1 MPISL
6 MLQQMRTKLFGRL
19 KKLNKWSELIDL
31 EELLLD
37 RLRGAFLTHWF
48 GQGLQVRQ
56 LALTVAIGNIDEL
69 QRRYEMVRQ
78 AQSQPA
84 EGLNLTEPLA
94 GMAGMLVGTILSPAG
109 LTLAA
114 IAAGLSYSGNAFVG
128 ILAGIGGLILSLI
141 TAPLGLAIGVGGG
154 LLGFPLAIAA
164 GSSEQIT
171 GVHRLLG
178 SVAEL
183 LDAGITFINQLLG
196 PRSGVANPLV
206 RAVLELLD
214 KVAELV
220 PFLIALVAI
229 LIARGGGILRPL
241 AQQIPPFFALIYD
254 IRDVI
259 VYLVTDLYEE
269 LSATFRGT
277 SKRASIFDAFRA
289 ALSPLRRIITVAGS
303 AISDLLHRWTPRFTA
318 WGGQVMTS
326 LTGWW
331 ESILPI
337 IRSVTTDHPVVRLI
351 GRLIDHLRS
360 IIALFGSGSSSTPT
374 PAPTPAP
381 SSSPP
386 GPVMRWLVDQVT
398 PPSLLTTA
406 PLTRRAARV
415 VPGIVDTAEIVGM
428 LRTEGVIADPFA
440 PTREFEESIERLR
453 HPPSVFASERRAL
466 RGPEGESVQQQ
477 IEAFAAEE
485 HHWRG
490 YLYTIIQNILPSIA
504 GEHLGTLRELFT
516 TIDTELYRVEPWA
529 PPVRTP
535 DTRTRLMPVI
545 SNARVVVGT
554 QALRRRAE
562 RWATQYLQESLDAQE
577 YVVTVGAQ
585 AGGG

>member
-241 AQQIPPFFALIYD
+241 AQQIPPFL
-254 IRDVI
+254 
-259 VYLVTDLYEE
+259 
-269 LSATFRGT
+269 
-277 SKRASIFDAFRA
+277 AF
-289 ALSPLRRIITVAGS
+289 I
-303 AISDLLHRWTPRFTA
+303 
-318 WGGQVMTS
+318 
-326 LTGWW
+326 
-331 ESILPI
+331 
-337 IRSVTTDHPVVRLI
+337 
-351 GRLIDHLRS
+351 
-360 IIALFGSGSSSTPT
+360 
-374 PAPTPAP
+374 
-381 SSSPP
+381 
-386 GPVMRWLVDQVT
+386 
-398 PPSLLTTA
+398 
-406 PLTRRAARV
+406 
-415 VPGIVDTAEIVGM
+415 
-428 LRTEGVIADPFA
+428 
-440 PTREFEESIERLR
+440 
-453 HPPSVFASERRAL
+453 
-466 RGPEGESVQQQ
+466 
-477 IEAFAAEE
+477 
-485 HHWRG
+485 
-490 YLYTIIQNILPSIA
+490 
-504 GEHLGTLRELFT
+504 
-516 TIDTELYRVEPWA
+516 
-529 PPVRTP
+529 
-535 DTRTRLMPVI
+535 
-545 SNARVVVGT
+545 
-554 QALRRRAE
+554 
-562 RWATQYLQESLDAQE
+562 
-577 YVVTVGAQ
+577 
-585 AGGG
+585 